1 MYACENLEIWDICIQ
16 CIHMVCDDVAITP
29 LRSSG
34 QLKSRAGSITVKC
47 RTIDEISCQWNIF
60 MEVSTGYLPIIHF

>member
-1 MYACENLEIWDICIQ
+1 MYIHIYIFLHDICIYIYIHMYACENLEIWDICIQ

-47 RTIDEISCQWNIF
+47 RTIDEI
-60 MEVSTGYLPIIHF
+60 